1 MDANR
6 SRYHLLLGP
15 SDWARCF
22 TVSGKPSFV
31 PGADQV
37 YWNAPRNEVTLWPD
51 TFRFGTTRGV
61 APLTPNDR
69 RGAARDRFGN
79 WYWIAPDERSI
90 QVASSGSQEV
100 SQFWPAADKCAPAG
114 AGDGGFRASTVVTS
128 SPALLRGLT
137 ITEDNYLVAGVV
149 DETAAARGGLEI
161 FDLYSGGPSSERHWP
176 VAFAPFAMSPRA
188 GGGIWVLD
196 ADQRRVWELDRRFE
210 IVTSG
215 DAATTPAEAGAFT
228 SVAPAQDAPRVTRG
242 VVRIEQGWLVSGTGA
257 LVDVV
262 GLAAGGVLVLEA
274 DDGTGFARVHGLR
287 GGVAVGAPA
296 SVRSMREHIAVG
308 DGDEPFTLRGHAFT
322 LAAREADDPAEWIG
336 RLLIVGV
343 DGNQAF
349 AFGVRT
355 DGPVLVLEALAE
367 YYPMRLFGGRALVT
381 ADGAPWYDCADQ
393 WTPVTAQRRP
403 RYTESGEI
411 WTPVFD
417 GGEPGCVWH
426 RLMLDACIPNG
437 AAMDVYTRAS
447 DDWHAL
453 TLTDWL
459 NVADRERLEA
469 TDVPSDG
476 ELLNEADLL
485 PWQRE
490 PSPYLRSDGSELP
503 YALRE
508 SGGGRGTWE
517 LLFQRARGRFV
528 QVKLVLRGNGQS
540 TPRVRAL
547 RAWYPRFSYLDHY
560 LPAVY
565 REDGDSASFLDR
577 FLANLEGTFTATED
591 RIAAAQLLFDVS
603 TAPGETLDW
612 LGRWFGVALDP
623 AWTDER
629 RRLFLNHAME
639 FFAARGTMRGLQMA
653 LRLALDECVDDR
665 MFAPVEARRATPV
678 RIIERFRS
686 RHTPPSLLGDVRTAV
701 PGPQLI
707 DAAAQWRPVMGGG
720 ELRRRYAEAL
730 SLPATADFPLVS
742 PASSTDWR
750 DFAQR
755 ALGFIP
761 QLATAERRAWQRWAR
776 QRYHESLAE
785 QRAEQG
791 EGSTFAGLRVP
802 LSEPTGAAGITWR
815 AYLASASTVNRGR
828 WQDFLARRYRSVSA
842 LTAAWRTSWTAFS
855 NIPLPD
861 QLPPDGP
868 ALADWF
874 EFEGTVMAMHGT
886 AHRFTVMLP
895 VPVKL
900 STDTPAQQRRLALA
914 KAVLELEKPAHT
926 VFDIRFYWSMFRV
939 GEARLGDDTLIDL
952 GSRAPAL
959 MGPMVLGE
967 GHLAEVF
974 LSASPGADAPSRLQI
989 GRDRVGR
996 SARLGGP

>member
-6 SRYHLLLGP
+6 SRFHLLLGQ
-15 SDWARCF
+15 SDWSRCF
-22 TVSGKPSFV
+22 TLLGQPSFA
-31 PGADQV
+31 PGSKQV

-51 TFRFGTTRGV
+51 AFRFGTTRGA
-61 APLTPNDR
+61 APLTSKDR

-79 WYWIAPDERSI
+79 WYWLAPDERSI
-90 QVASSGSQEV
+90 QVFSSGSQQI
-100 SQFWPAADKCAPAG
+100 SQLWPITDDCASDASDGRFRPRSAAPSAP
-114 AGDGGFRASTVVTS
+114 S
-128 SPALLRGLT
+128 LLRGLA

-149 DETAAARGGLEI
+149 DETASGRGGLVI
-161 FDLYSGGPSSERHWP
+161 LDLYSGGPSSERRWP
-176 VAFAPFAMSPRA
+176 VPFAPFAMAARA
-188 GGGIWVLD
+188 GGGVWVLD
-196 ADQRRVWELDRRFE
+196 SEHRRVWELDRRFE

-215 DAATTPAEAGAFT
+215 DAATAPASAGAFT
-228 SVAPAQDAPRVTRG
+228 SVAPALDAPRVTRG
-242 VVRIEQGWLVSGTGA
+242 AVRIEQGWLVSGAGA

-274 DDGTGFARVHGLR
+274 DDGTGFACVHWLR
-287 GGVAVGAPA
+287 DGVAVGAPA
-296 SVRSMREHIAVG
+296 STSSMSEHIEVAE
-308 DGDEPFTLRGHAFT
+308 GDEPFTLRGHAFT
-322 LAAREADDPAEWIG
+322 LAARKDDDPANWIG
-336 RLLIVGV
+336 RLLIVGI

-349 AFGVRT
+349 AFGVKT
-355 DGPVLVLEALAE
+355 AGPALVLDALAE
-367 YYPMRLFGGRALVT
+367 YYPLRLFGGRALVT
-381 ADGAPWYDCADQ
+381 ADGVPFYDCANQ
-393 WTPVTAQRRP
+393 WTPLTAQRRP
-403 RYTESGEI
+403 RYVESGEI

-437 AAMDVYTRAS
+437 ASVDVYTRAS

-453 TLTDWL
+453 TLIDWL
-459 NVADRERLEA
+459 GDADRQRLEA
-469 TDVPSDG
+469 TDVLSDG

-490 PSPYLRSDGSELP
+490 PSPYLRGDGSELP

-528 QVKLVLRGNGQS
+528 QVRLVLRGDGRS
-540 TPRVRAL
+540 TPRIRAL
-547 RAWYPRFSYLDHY
+547 RAWYPRFSYLEHY

-565 REDGDSASFLDR
+565 RDDADSASFLDR
-577 FLANLEGTFTATED
+577 FLANIEGTFTATED

-623 AWTDER
+623 AWTDDR
-629 RRLFLNHAME
+629 RRLFLRHAME
-639 FFAARGTMRGLQMA
+639 FFAARGTMRGLQLA

-665 MFAPVEARRATPV
+665 MFDPSEPRSATPV

-686 RHTPPSLLGDVRTAV
+686 RRTPPSLLGDVRTAV
-701 PGPQLI
+701 PGPQLV
-707 DAAAQWRPVMGGG
+707 DTAARWRPTMGSG

-730 SLPATADFPLVS
+730 SLPSMAEFPLLA
-742 PASSTDWR
+742 PASSTDWS

-755 ALGFIP
+755 ELGFVP
-761 QLATAERRAWQRWAR
+761 QVAAAERSAWQRWAR
-776 QRYHESLAE
+776 QRYHESVTEL
-785 QRAEQG
+785 RAEQG
-791 EGSTFAGLRVP
+791 NTLTFEGMRVP
-802 LSEPTGAAGITWR
+802 LSEPTGAAGVTWR
-815 AYLASASTVNRGR
+815 AYLSSSPTVNRGR
-828 WQDFLARRYRSVSA
+828 WQDFLARRYRSVSTLA
-842 LTAAWRTSWTAFS
+842 AAWHASWSAFAS
-855 NIPLPD
+855 IPLPD

-868 ALADWF
+868 ALSDWF
-874 EFEGTVMAMHGT
+874 EFEGTVMTMHRT
-886 AHRFTVMLP
+886 AHRFSVMLP

-967 GHLAEVF
+967 GHLAETF
-974 LSASPGADAPSRLQI
+974 LSAPPGADAPSRLQI